1 MMYWQKDIETM
12 SREELNKLQLER
24 LKQTIE
30 LAGHSP
36 FYSKGLKDNGITA
49 DSIQSLDDLQKIP
62 FTTKDD
68 LRNNYPFGMA
78 AIPIK
83 DCVRVHSSSG
93 TTAFSRSLPAATRAA
108 TAARPLPRPPTSP
121 SPRHGSGARAA
132 RGGSP
137 GCWPPVW
144 WCRWRAGPWG
154 PTA

>member
-36 FYSKGLKDNGITA
+36 FYSKVLKDNGITA

-78 AIPIK
+78 AIPIT
-83 DCVRVHSSSG
+83 DCV
-93 TTAFSRSLPAATRAA
+93 
-108 TAARPLPRPPTSP
+108 
-121 SPRHGSGARAA
+121 
-132 RGGSP
+132 
-137 GCWPPVW
+137 
-144 WCRWRAGPWG
+144 
-154 PTA
+154 

>member
-36 FYSKGLKDNGITA
+36 FYSKVLKDNGITA

-68 LRNNYPFGMA
+68 LRNNYPFRNGSYSYQGLRKSTLFQRYNRKSYRRITFGKGPGPMGQ
-78 AIPIK
+78 
-83 DCVRVHSSSG
+83 SG
-93 TTAFSRSLPAATRAA
+93 GTLHVYGRFT
-108 TAARPLPRPPTSP
+108 
-121 SPRHGSGARAA
+121 
-132 RGGSP
+132 
-137 GCWPPVW
+137 
-144 WCRWRAGPWG
+144 
-154 PTA
+154 